1 MKMKDLRGWFFT
13 FLLLGLDVALVINSI
28 IGEDKMKIIM
38 ALLMIPFILV
48 GIFTQFI
55 IRYSDSYILLYRFIT
70 VIAYPILIDYADIKN
85 IELVNKY
92 KIVVEAKN
100 KKYSMYVFNASNRYL
115 DLREKWSDYNEKN

>member
-1 MKMKDLRGWFFT
+1 MG
-13 FLLLGLDVALVINSI
+13 LLPITGVP
-28 IGEDKMKIIM
+28 
-38 ALLMIPFILV
+38 LLFVSYGGSSMITSFILV

-85 IELVNKY
+85 IELISKY

-115 DLREKWSDYNEKN
+115 DLREKWSDYNEKNWLSHAYLFFSR